1 MHQELCAPIPI
12 LVYSVATKKD
22 ELPLAVDNFI
32 HLRILGSPSEFS
44 LQLVHAFGGL
54 LHTTQ
59 SVFTDTHIHTHSNS
73 IKCIYIYSTEI
84 IFKFSFM

>member
-22 ELPLAVDNFI
+22 ELPLAVI

-59 SVFTDTHIHTHSNS
+59 NVFTERQTHTHTHSNS

-84 IFKFSFM
+84 IFKFSFT